1 MEARTITT
9 TFAAPDITISDLEI
23 DWNTFHR
30 ELGQNIGQSSELSV
44 PPRPIANNEWPNTVP
59 TIKMPESSR
68 RAEVSRSDGPQR
80 LPTIKKYGG
89 KS

>member
-1 MEARTITT
+1 MESRTVAVSYAGTHITVST
-9 TFAAPDITISDLEI
+9 LEI

-44 PPRPIANNEWPNTVP
+44 PPRPIANNEGPNTVP

-68 RAEVSRSDGPQR
+68 RAEVSRSDGPRR
-80 LPTIKKYGG
+80 LPTTKKYGG